1 MPPST
6 LVRCT
11 QRNRFWVV
19 LHDGDVPLP
28 VDAAGA
34 QAARIVT
41 AWHEC
46 HDLVSD
52 DDGVLR
58 KDAVFNA
65 FPSFAEAHAYIV
77 AAGRNVN

>member
-34 QAARIVT
+34 QAART
-41 AWHEC
+41 FTTWHDC
-46 HDLVSD
+46 CAVVSD
-52 DDGVLR
+52 VNGVLR
-58 KDAVFNA
+58 RDAVFHA
-65 FPSFAEAHAYIV
+65 FASLAEAHAYTH
-77 AAGRNVN
+77 AAGRD